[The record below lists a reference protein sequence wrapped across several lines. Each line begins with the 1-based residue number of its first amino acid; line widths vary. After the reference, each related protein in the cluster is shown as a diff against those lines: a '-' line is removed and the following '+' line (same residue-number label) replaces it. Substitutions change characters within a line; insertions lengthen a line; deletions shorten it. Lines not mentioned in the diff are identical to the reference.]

1 MKGIVIAILLSLRSI
16 DLRLIPSNNKDY
28 NIQGGLL
35 TVWMV
40 ILLML
45 HRAWVAKSPQ
55 GCCGSFIEDLPIFAL
70 QDDRVVEVVGDAVG
84 VHKAIEL
91 IVRVCIGKDTC
102 I

>member
-1 MKGIVIAILLSLRSI
+1 MDDLLRVHRWIIDGLDGDSSHAPPGMGGKGGTVKSI
-16 DLRLIPSNNKDY
+16 QKSSNCVVRVL
-28 NIQGGLL
+28 G
-35 TVWMV
+35 V
-40 ILLML
+40 
-45 HRAWVAKSPQ
+45 
-55 GCCGSFIEDLPIFAL
+55 EDLPIFAL